1 MTVRLRPATADDAA
15 ELFRWRNDPLTRRQS
30 LSTDAIAWDTH
41 RAWLDRVLADPERTL
56 LIAEADGAAVGS
68 VRCDVIREADGTRKG
83 VLSWQI
89 APERRG
95 RGYASAML
103 KAAVAD
109 RRLAGLELWAEIR
122 PDNAASRRA
131 AEAAGF
137 TCARTAPD
145 LTSWR
150 RGPRPG

>member
-1 MTVRLRPATADDAA
+1 MTVRLRPATAADAA

-30 LSTDAIAWDTH
+30 LGTDAIPWDTH
-41 RAWLDRVLADPERTL
+41 VAWLGRVLADADRLL
-56 LIAEADGAAVGS
+56 LIAEVDGAAVGS
-68 VRCDVIREADGTRKG
+68 VRCDVIRDGDGAGKG
-83 VLSWQI
+83 VLSWQV

-103 KAAVAD
+103 RAAVAD
-109 RRLAGLELWAEIR
+109 RRLAGLELWAEIK
-122 PDNAASRRA
+122 PDNTASRRA

-137 TCARTAPD
+137 TCAHAAPD

-150 RGPRPG
+150 RGAT

>member
-1 MTVRLRPATADDAA
+1 MRLRPATAADAA
-15 ELFRWRNDPLTRRQS
+15 DLFRWRNDPLTRQQS
-30 LSTDAIAWDTH
+30 LTTDAIPWDAH
-41 RAWLDRVLADPERTL
+41 VAWLGRVLADPDRLL

-68 VRCDVIREADGTRKG
+68 VRCDVSRQGDGMGRG

-89 APERRG
+89 APEQRG

-109 RRLAGLELWAEIR
+109 GRLAGLELWAEIK

-131 AEAAGF
+131 ALAAGF

>member
-1 MTVRLRPATADDAA
+1 MTVRLRPATAEDAA

-30 LSTDAIAWDTH
+30 LTTDAIPWDAH
-41 RAWLDRVLADPERTL
+41 VAWLGRVLADPERTL
-56 LIAEADGAAVGS
+56 LIAEVDGAAVGS
-68 VRCDVIREADGTRKG
+68 VRCDADGAGKG

-109 RRLAGLELWAEIR
+109 GRLAGLELWAEIK

-131 AEAAGF
+131 ALAAGF
-137 TCARTAPD
+137 TCAHTAPD